1 LFYFLGNQ
9 MSIKELLFS
18 FQGRIGRKVFW
29 IWNVIYYLAIVGF
42 GIGMNALFPAF
53 AHLILPVFL
62 IIVLIPDLA
71 ITAKRWHD
79 RNKSSWWLLMNIPL
93 VIGRMTVP
101 VGDPSLAG
109 QSTTLQMVSSLAALI
124 CGAWILIECGFI
136 KGTAGDNQYG
146 PEPK

>member
-1 LFYFLGNQ
+1 

-18 FQGRIGRKVFW
+18 FQGRIGRKVYW
-29 IWNVIYYLAIVGF
+29 IWNAVYYLLIVGF
-42 GIGMNALFPAF
+42 ALGMNVLFPSL

-62 IIVLIPDLA
+62 IVVLIPDLA

-79 RNKSSWWLLMNIPL
+79 RGKSSWWLLLNIPL

-101 VGDPSLAG
+101 VGDPGIATD
-109 QSTTLQMVSSLAALI
+109 TTMLQAVSSFAALI
-124 CGAWILIECGFI
+124 CGAWILIECGFL
-136 KGTAGDNQYG
+136 KGTSGNNQYG